1 MLDSANYIF
10 QWISLVFI
18 KKAVVVYIIKH
29 ERYVN
34 YITYYQIQWEGRNR
48 INLQKI
54 WSYVITFEEEIAE
67 MNEDRVSLGFP
78 FIFFVAI
85 KIEKV

>member
-1 MLDSANYIF
+1 MAYIF

-18 KKAVVVYIIKH
+18 MKKIVVAYIIKH
-29 ERYVN
+29 ERHGN